1 MENCTE
7 LEFFHLSST
16 DEYIIYVCL
25 LQSLAQHNYT
35 FFRLLAWSN
44 SYTIIIPIQCQ
55 EASKKPYKAL
65 YVYVGQRS
73 LSHYKY
79 IKKHMLKYGVKL
91 DEDGGGKGFFFNSQ
105 DVGYVG

>member
-1 MENCTE
+1 MGNCTE

-16 DEYIIYVCL
+16 DEYLIYVCL

-35 FFRLLAWSN
+35 FFRLLVWPN
-44 SYTIIIPIQCQ
+44 SHTIIIPIRCQ
-55 EASKKPYKAL
+55 EACKKPYKAL

-79 IKKHMLKYGVKL
+79 IMKHTLKYDVKL
-91 DEDGGGKGFFFNSQ
+91 DEDKKKYLFFISQ
-105 DVGYVG
+105 DVGYLG